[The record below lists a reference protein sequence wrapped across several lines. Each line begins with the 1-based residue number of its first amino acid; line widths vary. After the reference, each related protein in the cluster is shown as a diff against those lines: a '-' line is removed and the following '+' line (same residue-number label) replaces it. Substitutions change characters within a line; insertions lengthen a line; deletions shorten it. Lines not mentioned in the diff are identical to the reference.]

1 MDTLCGYIYADT
13 YTPAII
19 GTSDTHSNADGIPM
33 PMRTPI
39 NTDTKGSADLTT
51 LAKATEPAPR
61 DMTVA

>member
-1 MDTLCGYIYADT
+1 MRTHN
-13 YTPAII
+13 TPAII
-19 GTSDTHSNADGIPM
+19 GTSDAHSNADGIPM

-61 DMTVA
+61 DITVA